1 MGLNP
6 PTGQFAHPILDRGT
20 MNQDTP
26 ADHDSVRVAESAHR
40 RAMEFVDAAFLAKR
54 SGDVRQEREYHLQ
67 ALEKERQAADAI
79 AERYD
84 LEPSRSVLYRSAAT
98 LAYRCGELREA
109 ERLAGC
115 ALSSENAP
123 CEIVK
128 EIRDLI
134 EDINRRRHH
143 K

>member
-1 MGLNP
+1 
-6 PTGQFAHPILDRGT
+6 
-20 MNQDTP
+20 
-26 ADHDSVRVAESAHR
+26 
-40 RAMEFVDAAFLAKR
+40 MELVDAAFLARR
-54 SGDVRQEREYHLQ
+54 SGDIRQEREYHLQ

-115 ALSSENAP
+115 ALSGEHAP
-123 CEIVK
+123 SEIVH
-128 EIRDLI
+128 ELRELM
-134 EDINRRRHH
+134 EAINRRRQHG
-143 K
+143 